1 MVATSFAHWLPLWLP
16 QLETLMKRILPF
28 IIILAVLGVTLGS
41 AWYLTRP
48 IPSSSTAVGSQQ
60 PAPPASSSPTSGSRS
75 SGAQAPTPQPVANR
89 GVPGAEPAHVL
100 GPATAP
106 AHIEEFGDFECP
118 PCGMFH
124 PILEQMHK
132 EFGDRLRITFREFP
146 LVPTHK
152 HALAAA
158 SAAEAA
164 GMQGK
169 FWEMHALLYEH
180 QKEWKTQFDVRP
192 IFEGY
197 AQQIGIDVERFKRDR
212 ASDTVS
218 QRIFLDGKRGHSLGV
233 QGTPTVFLN
242 GREVP
247 FQSLMAAEQLRVLI
261 QREIDSAAKQK

>member
-1 MVATSFAHWLPLWLP
+1 
-16 QLETLMKRILPF
+16 MKRILPF
-28 IIILAVLGVTLGS
+28 IIILAVLGVALGS
-41 AWYLTRP
+41 AWYLTRS
-48 IPSSSTAVGSQQ
+48 IPSSTTAVGSQQ
-60 PAPPASSSPTSGSRS
+60 TAPSSSSPSGSQS
-75 SGAQAPTPQPVANR
+75 PGSQTPAPQPVAKG

-100 GPATAP
+100 GPPTAP

-124 PILEQMHK
+124 PILEEMHK

-146 LVPTHK
+146 LVPTHQ

-169 FWEMHALLYEH
+169 FWEMHDLLYER
-180 QKEWKTQFDVRP
+180 QKDWKKEFNVRP
-192 IFEGY
+192 VFESY
-197 AQQIGIDVERFKRDR
+197 AKEIGIDVARYQRDM
-212 ASDTVS
+212 ASDAVAN
-218 QRIFLDGKRGHSLGV
+218 RITRDGVRGRSLGV

-247 FQSLMAAEQLRVLI
+247 FESLQPEQLRVLI
-261 QREIDSAAKQK
+261 QREIQGAGNQK